1 MIWFLLACRPD
12 PGEPNYPEPGSLGT
26 DTDAEFLEGPD
37 PYVDGEERLSIGVFY
52 EGPSTEFVEVDNV
65 TVHFYIYEASFS
77 VNDDT
82 ERAEGYLSD
91 KFTLARDTWWGGGV
105 HWDTPRDL
113 SAYNSYHL
121 SLLSQDAVEIDLGM
135 KASTE
140 NKLKTSDYGFEADGE
155 WHHLVIPLA
164 DFGVS
169 LDAVEIPM
177 ILVSD
182 TSSTG
187 ASFLVDNVYM
197 DVE

>member
-12 PGEPNYPEPGSLGT
+12 PGEPNYPDPTEQVD

-37 PYVDGEERLSIGVFY
+37 PYVEGEERLSIGVFY
-52 EGPSTEFVEVDNV
+52 EGTSTEFVEIDN
-65 TVHFYIYEASFS
+65 TTAHFYIYEASFS
-77 VNDDT
+77 VTTDT
-82 ERAEGYLSD
+82 ERAEGYVSD

-105 HWDTPRDL
+105 HWDSPRDL

-121 SLLSQDAVEIDLGM
+121 SLLSNDDVAIDLGM
-135 KASTE
+135 KAGTE
-140 NKLKTSDYGFEADGE
+140 NKVSASDYGFVGDGE
-155 WHHLVIPLA
+155 WHHLVIPLE
-164 DFGVS
+164 DFGLTLS
-169 LDAVEIPM
+169 SVEIPM